1 MASSC
6 IHLDAPPS
14 VTTMTALPP
23 RPVLRFVLASVVLAL
38 SLLAVAV

>member
-6 IHLDAPPS
+6 IHLDAPPP
-14 VTTMTALPP
+14 MTALPP